1 MIFPISSIMIESV
14 NTEVSSDAV
23 TRASIFAALAD
34 PGRLAIV
41 DRLLLGDASP
51 TEIQLLLSMPS
62 NLVAHHVRLLE
73 KAGVVREVRSEGDR
87 RRKYLCVDTDA
98 LEMMVPRWP
107 AKHTGWCSSAPRI
120 LRGVNWLPRSGIA
133 AAPCP
138 LHRQGTHPVA
148 EVHPGT
154 LAVARRHNLPMEPR
168 TPRHLNDVT
177 FPRRSDHRGLRQR
190 PRGNAAQAC
199 HACTGRYP
207 IRHATS
213 LPDAFDRA
221 FDELSKRINY
231 LAPRLQPA

>member
-1 MIFPISSIMIESV
+1 MNIRPPIGERKMNRTAGSRGRIARTTLIFPISSIMIESV

-98 LEMMVPRWP
+98 LEAIVPSMARQ
-107 AKHTGWCSSAPRI
+107 AHRVVFVCTQNSRA
-120 LRGVNWLPRSGIA
+120 VNWRQRSGIA

-138 LHRQGTHPVA
+138 PHRQELTRRPRFI
-148 EVHPGT
+148 PGHWPWRGGAT
-154 LAVARRHNLPMEPR
+154 SRWSRARRAISM
-168 TPRHLNDVT
+168 T
-177 FPRRSDHRGLRQR
+177 
-190 PRGNAAQAC
+190 
-199 HACTGRYP
+199 
-207 IRHATS
+207 
-213 LPDAFDRA
+213 
-221 FDELSKRINY
+221 
-231 LAPRLQPA
+231 

>member
-1 MIFPISSIMIESV
+1 MIESV

-98 LEMMVPRWP
+98 LEMMVPR
-107 AKHTGWCSSAPRI
+107 AAGQAHRVVFVCTQNSA
-120 LRGVNWLPRSGIA
+120 RSQLA
-133 AAPCP
+133 AAIW
-138 LHRQGTHPVA
+138 HRRSTVPVASAGTHPVA
-148 EVHPGT
+148 EVHPGA

-168 TPRHLNDVT
+168 TPRHLNDVLD
-177 FPRRSDHRGLRQR
+177 PDDLIIAVCD
-190 PRGNAAQAC
+190 NA
-199 HACTGRYP
+199 HEEMP
-207 IRHATS
+207 TS
-213 LPDAFDRA
+213 LPRMHWSIPDPARNSLPEAFDRA
-221 FDELSKRINY
+221 FDELTKRINY
-231 LAPRLQPA
+231 LAPRLHAL